1 MKYVIIGNSAAAIG
15 TIQGIRQIDKT
26 GQIVVI
32 SDEKYH
38 TYSRPLISYWLKGDV
53 TEENM
58 RYRDEDFYE
67 KNDVNTL
74 FETRVTKINSDKK
87 TVTIKNGNEIS
98 YDKLMVAT
106 GSKPFVPPMEGL
118 DKVKNKFTFM
128 KLDDAKAVKETAAE
142 GAKVL
147 IVGAGLIGLKA
158 AEALEHYG
166 ADMTVIDL
174 ADRILPSILDEEASA
189 IMQKHIESK
198 GVKFILGTSVKEF
211 SENSAVLTN
220 GETVQFDMV
229 ILAVGVRPNTELIAE
244 AGGKVNRG
252 IVTDQK
258 QAVHGLKDVY
268 AAGDCTESLDITT
281 GQQKILALLPNAFLQ
296 GEAAGQNMAGK
307 ETYYLNA
314 MPMNAIGFF
323 GLHIITAGSYDGE
336 TYTYT
341 DGSENYKKL
350 VTKDNELKGF
360 ILMGDVKRA
369 GIYTYMIKWHMPID
383 ECDFELLKT
392 KPQLMAFS
400 RSYRNEKL
408 AGGYGNGD

>member
-15 TIQGIRQIDKT
+15 TIQGIRQVDKE

-32 SDEKYH
+32 SDENYH
-38 TYSRPLISYWLKGDV
+38 TYSRPLISYWLKGAV

-67 KNDVNTL
+67 KNDVDTL
-74 FETRVTKINSDKK
+74 FGTRVTKINPAAK
-87 TVTIKNGNEIS
+87 TVTIENGNEIS
-98 YDKLMVAT
+98 YDKLMIAA
-106 GSKPFVPPMEGL
+106 GSKPFIPPMEGL
-118 DKVKNKFTFM
+118 DKVAKKFTFM
-128 KLDDAKAVKETAAE
+128 TFDSAKAVKEAVTE

-166 ADMTVIDL
+166 TDMTVIDL
-174 ADRILPSILDEEASA
+174 AERILPSILDEDASA

-211 SENSAVLTN
+211 SENSALLNN
-220 GETVQFDMV
+220 GDTVEFDMV
-229 ILAVGVRPNTELIAE
+229 ILAVGVRPNTELAAE
-244 AGGKVNRG
+244 AGGTVNRG

-258 QAVHGLKDVY
+258 QAVNGLRDVY

-281 GQQKILALLPNAFLQ
+281 GQQKILALLPNAFMQ
-296 GEAAGQNMAGK
+296 GEVAGQNMAGR

-314 MPMNAIGFF
+314 IPMNAIGFF

-336 TYTYT
+336 TFTETY
-341 DGSENYKKL
+341 GVRNYKKL

-369 GIYTYMIKWHMPID
+369 GIYTSLIKHHISID
-383 ECDFELLKT
+383 ECDFELLKE
-392 KPQLMAFS
+392 KPQMIAFS
-400 RSYRNEKL
+400 RGYRNEKL
-408 AGGYGNGD
+408 AGGYGNVD